1 MQFRW
6 TEADSEGVTINGRSW
21 NLPFTTVSPPQWLEV
36 NLSQKPS
43 SGPSFVLVQQCL
55 LMKSLDTQIPV
66 IAKFAISLL
75 ISRKQEVSSPQ
86 SAKRQQFTI
95 HFKKRTFRY
104 NFVLN
109 RLLKLTCN
117 IQHLFNTLSAAL
129 DLYLDELRLEL
140 QERLG
145 VSVSTST
152 IWRTL
157 RKGGYTMKKVRYV
170 IINQSSGRCSTNSM
184 K

>member
-1 MQFRW
+1 MTQGHPVSEAMQW
-6 TEADSEGVTINGRSW
+6 TIIC
-21 NLPFTTVSPPQWLEV
+21 
-36 NLSQKPS
+36 LSAT
-43 SGPSFVLVQQCL
+43 
-55 LMKSLDTQIPV
+55 MKSLDTRTSV
-66 IAKFAISLL
+66 SAKFMTSFL
-75 ISRKQEVSSPQ
+75 ISRKQEISSPQ
-86 SAKRQQFTI
+86 SVKCQPFTS

-104 NFVLN
+104 NSHLI
-109 RLLKLTCN
+109 RLLTLTYD
-117 IQHLFNTLSAAL
+117 IKHLFNTLTSAP

-157 RKGGYTMKKVRYV
+157 RKGGYTLKKVRY
-170 IINQSSGRCSTNSM
+170 NQSSGKYSTNSI

>member
-1 MQFRW
+1 VR
-6 TEADSEGVTINGRSW
+6 
-21 NLPFTTVSPPQWLEV
+21 
-36 NLSQKPS
+36 
-43 SGPSFVLVQQCL
+43 QCL
-55 LMKSLDTQIPV
+55 LMKFLDTQISV
-66 IAKFAISLL
+66 TAKSVASLL

-86 SAKRQQFTI
+86 SVKCQPFTN

-104 NFVLN
+104 N
-109 RLLKLTCN
+109 LLLTRNCLHTLTCD
-117 IQHLFNTLSAAL
+117 IKHLFNNISIAP

-145 VSVSTST
+145 VSVSMST

-157 RKGGYTMKKVRYV
+157 RKGGYTMKKVRYYYI
-170 IINQSSGRCSTNSM
+170 IINQSSASGSTNSI